1 MVPADFCCMGLICSL
16 SHIPQIMAIGEDSSV
31 DEPVNRQLHLQ
42 AQVSSPHNSVGSASM
57 PTQDQSTCQSLAQFY
72 PHLKTSPR
80 DTPTREKSSH
90 PQPEAQ
96 NPYYSR

>member
-1 MVPADFCCMGLICSL
+1 MVQADFCCMGLICSL
-16 SHIPQIMAIGEDSSV
+16 SHIPQIMAIGEDNSV
-31 DEPVNRQLHLQ
+31 DEPVNRQLYLQ

-80 DTPTREKSSH
+80 DTPPLETSSH
-90 PQPEAQ
+90 PQPDAH
-96 NPYYSR
+96 NPYYSS